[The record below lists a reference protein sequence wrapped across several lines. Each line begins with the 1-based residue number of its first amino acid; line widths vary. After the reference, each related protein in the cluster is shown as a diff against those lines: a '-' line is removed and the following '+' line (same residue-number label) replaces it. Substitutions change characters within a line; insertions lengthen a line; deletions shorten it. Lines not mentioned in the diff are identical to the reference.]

1 MNEYIDEENGHDAW
15 ILSDIAACG
24 IDSEAIRHGEP
35 GFAADVMVAY
45 AYDLIARRNPVGF
58 FGMVH
63 VLEGT
68 SVALALMAA
77 DRIQARLG
85 LPDSAFSYLRSHG
98 MLDREHTA
106 HFALLMDRLDA
117 PEDQDAVI
125 QAAQRFYRLYAN
137 VYRELPFAAAPE
149 SALEGA
155 T

>member
-1 MNEYIDEENGHDAW
+1 
-15 ILSDIAACG
+15 
-24 IDSEAIRHGEP
+24 
-35 GFAADVMVAY
+35 MVAY

-106 HFALLMDRLDA
+106 HFALLMDRLEA

-125 QAAQRFYRLYAN
+125 QAAKRFYRLYAN
-137 VYRELPFAAAPE
+137 VYRELPSAAPPE
-149 SALEGA
+149 SALERVA
-155 T
+155 